1 MDIKAKHVDTYV
13 IIGSVVWTVVMSVL
27 KAVFNLNITV
37 DEIIKVA
44 FTLVGI
50 VGGITGSIWLDKIT
64 ALKNGNGNKEK

>member
-13 IIGSVVWTVVMSVL
+13 IIGSVAWTVIMSIL

-44 FTLVGI
+44 FTLAGL
-50 VGGITGSIWLDKIT
+50 VGGITGSLWIDKIIS
-64 ALKNGNGNKEK
+64 LKKDK